1 MVPETDVINVIEQPT
16 SSVTSKQMPN
26 KKKNNIAA
34 LKEKIS
40 RTSEFLQQLKVL
52 SAGCQELD
60 SSQLEKDKEIFSR
73 RTIQVGAEIQDA
85 KDLLSSI
92 CKDRYVCHNES
103 KSYTKSNLDYVST
116 YSISFLRF
124 LFSKLSL
131 YLFRLPDRQ
140 WKLLFESD
148 DSDLDDKLGFDLD
161 PSVQFF
167 GIDWER
173 VFGRCFSLSMHVNL
187 LESALALQESE
198 LEAESQN
205 KLNKQTNFPN
215 SETHPKSVQSTPE
228 LDLVRINKM
237 LKELAAIEADVLSHS
252 EAVLRGRLS
261 KSQRQLIF
269 DEQNKYA
276 SLTTQTSISKSKS
289 FRDTGSGSKNRPRQ
303 AIKYRKNKTTNLDKL
318 TSSMSAHTIRCGEEN
333 NSSTDDGNENN
344 SDEQTNSL
352 LENCK
357 KSTLVSMSASSKRK
371 STSGSMSG
379 SGNGSNNGSS
389 TTSGFM
395 QNVTS
400 MFKNIR

>member
-1 MVPETDVINVIEQPT
+1 MQSNV
-16 SSVTSKQMPN
+16 
-26 KKKNNIAA
+26 
-34 LKEKIS
+34 
-40 RTSEFLQQLKVL
+40 
-52 SAGCQELD
+52 
-60 SSQLEKDKEIFSR
+60 
-73 RTIQVGAEIQDA
+73 
-85 KDLLSSI
+85 
-92 CKDRYVCHNES
+92 
-103 KSYTKSNLDYVST
+103 DYFST
-116 YSISFLRF
+116 YSISFLR
-124 LFSKLSL
+124 LSFSKLSL
-131 YLFRLPDRQ
+131 FYFRLPDRQ

-187 LESALALQESE
+187 LESTLALQESE

-205 KLNKQTNFPN
+205 KLNKQTHFLN
-215 SETHPKSVQSTPE
+215 SEENPQSVQSAPE

-237 LKELAAIEADVLSHS
+237 LKELAAIETDVLSHS

-303 AIKYRKNKTTNLDKL
+303 PIKYRKNKTTNLDKL

-333 NSSTDDGNENN
+333 NSSTDDANENN

-357 KSTLVSMSASSKRK
+357 KSNLVSMSASSKRK

>member
-1 MVPETDVINVIEQPT
+1 M
-16 SSVTSKQMPN
+16 SSNPIQ
-26 KKKNNIAA
+26 
-34 LKEKIS
+34 S
-40 RTSEFLQQLKVL
+40 R
-52 SAGCQELD
+52 
-60 SSQLEKDKEIFSR
+60 
-73 RTIQVGAEIQDA
+73 
-85 KDLLSSI
+85 
-92 CKDRYVCHNES
+92 H
-103 KSYTKSNLDYVST
+103 LDYVST
-116 YSISFLRF
+116 YLISFLRF
-124 LFSKLSL
+124 SFSKLSL
-131 YLFRLPDRQ
+131 FYFRLPDRQ

-205 KLNKQTNFPN
+205 KLNKQTNFSN
-215 SETHPKSVQSTPE
+215 SEENPQSVQLAPE

-237 LKELAAIEADVLSHS
+237 LKELAAIETDVLSHS

-289 FRDTGSGSKNRPRQ
+289 FRDAGSSGSKNRPRQ
-303 AIKYRKNKTTNLDKL
+303 PIKYRKNKTTNLDKL

-357 KSTLVSMSASSKRK
+357 KSTLVSMSASSQRK

-389 TTSGFM
+389 TTTSGFM

>member
-1 MVPETDVINVIEQPT
+1 MQSNVDYFPT
-16 SSVTSKQMPN
+16 YF
-26 KKKNNIAA
+26 IR
-34 LKEKIS
+34 L
-40 RTSEFLQQLKVL
+40 
-52 SAGCQELD
+52 
-60 SSQLEKDKEIFSR
+60 
-73 RTIQVGAEIQDA
+73 
-85 KDLLSSI
+85 
-92 CKDRYVCHNES
+92 
-103 KSYTKSNLDYVST
+103 
-116 YSISFLRF
+116 

-131 YLFRLPDRQ
+131 FYFRLPDRQ

-205 KLNKQTNFPN
+205 KLNKQTNFSN
-215 SETHPKSVQSTPE
+215 SEENPQSVQLAPE

-237 LKELAAIEADVLSHS
+237 LKELAAIETDVLSHS

-289 FRDTGSGSKNRPRQ
+289 FRDAGSSGSKNRPRQ

-357 KSTLVSMSASSKRK
+357 KSTLVSMTASSKRK

-389 TTSGFM
+389 TTTSGFM

>member
-1 MVPETDVINVIEQPT
+1 M
-16 SSVTSKQMPN
+16 SPN
-26 KKKNNIAA
+26 PIR
-34 LKEKIS
+34 S
-40 RTSEFLQQLKVL
+40 R
-52 SAGCQELD
+52 
-60 SSQLEKDKEIFSR
+60 I
-73 RTIQVGAEIQDA
+73 
-85 KDLLSSI
+85 
-92 CKDRYVCHNES
+92 
-103 KSYTKSNLDYVST
+103 YVST

-124 LFSKLSL
+124 LFSKLHL

-187 LESALALQESE
+187 LESALVLQESE
-198 LEAESQN
+198 LEAEYQN

-215 SETHPKSVQSTPE
+215 SETHPKSVQSAPE

-289 FRDTGSGSKNRPRQ
+289 FRDAGSGSKNRPRQ

-333 NSSTDDGNENN
+333 NLSTDDGNENN

-371 STSGSMSG
+371 STSGSMNG
-379 SGNGSNNGSS
+379 SGSNNGSN

-400 MFKNIR
+400 MFKNIRWLSIRSPTKNTVVQKACPPPAPINSNNPRFVSTFRRLPNGRNIFKTVRLRRQNTSQQLLPPENSVVLPGLI

>member
-1 MVPETDVINVIEQPT
+1 MLKIYCHPYVKTGKFAIM
-16 SSVTSKQMPN
+16 SSNPIQ
-26 KKKNNIAA
+26 
-34 LKEKIS
+34 S
-40 RTSEFLQQLKVL
+40 R
-52 SAGCQELD
+52 
-60 SSQLEKDKEIFSR
+60 
-73 RTIQVGAEIQDA
+73 
-85 KDLLSSI
+85 
-92 CKDRYVCHNES
+92 H
-103 KSYTKSNLDYVST
+103 LDYVST
-116 YSISFLRF
+116 YLISFLRF
-124 LFSKLSL
+124 SFSKLSL
-131 YLFRLPDRQ
+131 FYFRLPDRQ

-205 KLNKQTNFPN
+205 KLNKQTHFLN
-215 SETHPKSVQSTPE
+215 SEENPQSAPE

-237 LKELAAIEADVLSHS
+237 LKELAAIETDVLSHS

-357 KSTLVSMSASSKRK
+357 KSNLVSMSASSKRK

>member
-16 SSVTSKQMPN
+16 SLVTSKQMPN

-92 CKDRYVCHNES
+92 CKD
-103 KSYTKSNLDYVST
+103 
-116 YSISFLRF
+116 
-124 LFSKLSL
+124 
-131 YLFRLPDRQ
+131 RLPDRQ

-205 KLNKQTNFPN
+205 KLNKQTNFLN
-215 SETHPKSVQSTPE
+215 SEENPQSAPE

-237 LKELAAIEADVLSHS
+237 LKELAAIETDVLSHS

-289 FRDTGSGSKNRPRQ
+289 FRDAGSGSKNRPRQ

>member
-1 MVPETDVINVIEQPT
+1 M
-16 SSVTSKQMPN
+16 
-26 KKKNNIAA
+26 
-34 LKEKIS
+34 
-40 RTSEFLQQLKVL
+40 F
-52 SAGCQELD
+52 
-60 SSQLEKDKEIFSR
+60 
-73 RTIQVGAEIQDA
+73 
-85 KDLLSSI
+85 
-92 CKDRYVCHNES
+92 Y
-103 KSYTKSNLDYVST
+103 
-116 YSISFLRF
+116 
-124 LFSKLSL
+124 
-131 YLFRLPDRQ
+131 FRLPDRQ

-205 KLNKQTNFPN
+205 KLNKQTNFLN
-215 SETHPKSVQSTPE
+215 SEENPQSAPE

-237 LKELAAIEADVLSHS
+237 LKELAAIETDVLSHS

-357 KSTLVSMSASSKRK
+357 KSNLVSMSASSKRK

>member
-1 MVPETDVINVIEQPT
+1 M
-16 SSVTSKQMPN
+16 
-26 KKKNNIAA
+26 
-34 LKEKIS
+34 
-40 RTSEFLQQLKVL
+40 
-52 SAGCQELD
+52 
-60 SSQLEKDKEIFSR
+60 
-73 RTIQVGAEIQDA
+73 
-85 KDLLSSI
+85 
-92 CKDRYVCHNES
+92 
-103 KSYTKSNLDYVST
+103 
-116 YSISFLRF
+116 
-124 LFSKLSL
+124 
-131 YLFRLPDRQ
+131 
-140 WKLLFESD
+140 LFESD

-205 KLNKQTNFPN
+205 KLNKQTNFSI
-215 SETHPKSVQSTPE
+215 SEENPQSVESAPG

-237 LKELAAIEADVLSHS
+237 LKELAAIETDVLSHS

-276 SLTTQTSISKSKS
+276 LLTTQTSISKSKS
-289 FRDTGSGSKNRPRQ
+289 FRDAGSGSKNRPRQ

>member
-16 SSVTSKQMPN
+16 SLVTSKQMPN

-92 CKDRYVCHNES
+92 CKD
-103 KSYTKSNLDYVST
+103 
-116 YSISFLRF
+116 
-124 LFSKLSL
+124 
-131 YLFRLPDRQ
+131 RLPDRQ

-333 NSSTDDGNENN
+333 NSSTDDCNENN

-357 KSTLVSMSASSKRK
+357 KSTLVSMPASSKRK

-379 SGNGSNNGSS
+379 SGNGSSNGSN

>member
-1 MVPETDVINVIEQPT
+1 MNV
-16 SSVTSKQMPN
+16 
-26 KKKNNIAA
+26 
-34 LKEKIS
+34 
-40 RTSEFLQQLKVL
+40 
-52 SAGCQELD
+52 
-60 SSQLEKDKEIFSR
+60 
-73 RTIQVGAEIQDA
+73 
-85 KDLLSSI
+85 
-92 CKDRYVCHNES
+92 
-103 KSYTKSNLDYVST
+103 DYFST
-116 YSISFLRF
+116 YSTSFLR
-124 LFSKLSL
+124 LSFSKLSL
-131 YLFRLPDRQ
+131 FYFRLPDRQ

-205 KLNKQTNFPN
+205 KLNKQTNFLN
-215 SETHPKSVQSTPE
+215 SEENPQSAPE

-237 LKELAAIEADVLSHS
+237 LKELAAIETDVLSHS

-289 FRDTGSGSKNRPRQ
+289 FRDAGSGSKNRPRQ

-318 TSSMSAHTIRCGEEN
+318 TSSMSAHTIRCSGEEEN
-333 NSSTDDGNENN
+333 NLSTDFDGNSENN

-352 LENCK
+352 LENSK
-357 KSTLVSMSASSKRK
+357 KSSLVSMSSKRK
-371 STSGSMSG
+371 STSGKSRDKAKLLQLKLIHIFARAILLMKKLEIEKTKPTFFYFS
-379 SGNGSNNGSS
+379 
-389 TTSGFM
+389 
-395 QNVTS
+395 
-400 MFKNIR
+400 FKS

>member
-16 SSVTSKQMPN
+16 SLVTSKQMPN

-92 CKDRYVCHNES
+92 CKD
-103 KSYTKSNLDYVST
+103 
-116 YSISFLRF
+116 
-124 LFSKLSL
+124 
-131 YLFRLPDRQ
+131 RLPDRQ

-205 KLNKQTNFPN
+205 KLNKQTNFLN
-215 SETHPKSVQSTPE
+215 SEENPQSVQLAPE

-237 LKELAAIEADVLSHS
+237 LKELAAIETDVLSHS

-289 FRDTGSGSKNRPRQ
+289 FRDAGSGSKNRPRQ

-357 KSTLVSMSASSKRK
+357 KSTLVSMSASSQRK

>member
-16 SSVTSKQMPN
+16 SLVTSKQMPN

-92 CKDRYVCHNES
+92 CKDR
-103 KSYTKSNLDYVST
+103 
-116 YSISFLRF
+116 
-124 LFSKLSL
+124 
-131 YLFRLPDRQ
+131 LPDRQ

-187 LESALALQESE
+187 LESALVLQESE
-198 LEAESQN
+198 LEADSQN
-205 KLNKQTNFPN
+205 KLNKQTNFLN
-215 SETHPKSVQSTPE
+215 SEENPQSAPE

-237 LKELAAIEADVLSHS
+237 LKELAAIETDVLSHS

-289 FRDTGSGSKNRPRQ
+289 FRDAGSGSKNRPRQ

>member
-1 MVPETDVINVIEQPT
+1 M
-16 SSVTSKQMPN
+16 
-26 KKKNNIAA
+26 
-34 LKEKIS
+34 
-40 RTSEFLQQLKVL
+40 F
-52 SAGCQELD
+52 
-60 SSQLEKDKEIFSR
+60 
-73 RTIQVGAEIQDA
+73 
-85 KDLLSSI
+85 
-92 CKDRYVCHNES
+92 Y
-103 KSYTKSNLDYVST
+103 
-116 YSISFLRF
+116 
-124 LFSKLSL
+124 
-131 YLFRLPDRQ
+131 FRLPDRQ

-187 LESALALQESE
+187 LESTLALQESE

-205 KLNKQTNFPN
+205 KLNKQTHFLN
-215 SETHPKSVQSTPE
+215 SEENPQSAPE

-237 LKELAAIEADVLSHS
+237 LKELAAIETDVLSHS

-289 FRDTGSGSKNRPRQ
+289 FRDAGSGSKNRPRQ

-333 NSSTDDGNENN
+333 NSSTDDANENN

-357 KSTLVSMSASSKRK
+357 KSNLVSMSASSKRK

>member
-16 SSVTSKQMPN
+16 SLVTSKQMPN

-92 CKDRYVCHNES
+92 CKD
-103 KSYTKSNLDYVST
+103 
-116 YSISFLRF
+116 
-124 LFSKLSL
+124 
-131 YLFRLPDRQ
+131 RLPDRQ

-205 KLNKQTNFPN
+205 KLNKQTNFSS
-215 SETHPKSVQSTPE
+215 SEENPQSVQSAPE

-237 LKELAAIEADVLSHS
+237 LKELAAIETDVLSHS

-276 SLTTQTSISKSKS
+276 LLPTQTSISKSKS
-289 FRDTGSGSKNRPRQ
+289 FRDAGSGSKNRPRQ

-333 NSSTDDGNENN
+333 KSSNDDGNENN

-357 KSTLVSMSASSKRK
+357 KSTLVTMSASSKRK

>member
-16 SSVTSKQMPN
+16 SLVTSKQMPN

-92 CKDRYVCHNES
+92 CKD
-103 KSYTKSNLDYVST
+103 
-116 YSISFLRF
+116 
-124 LFSKLSL
+124 
-131 YLFRLPDRQ
+131 RLPDRQ

-289 FRDTGSGSKNRPRQ
+289 FRDAGSGSKNRPRQ

-379 SGNGSNNGSS
+379 SGNGSSNGSN

>member
-16 SSVTSKQMPN
+16 SLVTSKQMPN

-92 CKDRYVCHNES
+92 CKD
-103 KSYTKSNLDYVST
+103 
-116 YSISFLRF
+116 
-124 LFSKLSL
+124 
-131 YLFRLPDRQ
+131 RLPDRQ

-205 KLNKQTNFPN
+205 KLNKQTNFLN
-215 SETHPKSVQSTPE
+215 SEENSQSVQSAPE

-237 LKELAAIEADVLSHS
+237 LKELAAIETDVLSHS

-289 FRDTGSGSKNRPRQ
+289 FRDAGSGSKNRPRQ

>member
-1 MVPETDVINVIEQPT
+1 MVPETDVINVIEEPT
-16 SSVTSKQMPN
+16 NVVISKQMPN
-26 KKKNNIAA
+26 EKKNNIAA

-60 SSQLEKDKEIFSR
+60 SSQPEKDKEIFSR

-85 KDLLSSI
+85 RDILSSI
-92 CKDRYVCHNES
+92 CKDR
-103 KSYTKSNLDYVST
+103 
-116 YSISFLRF
+116 
-124 LFSKLSL
+124 
-131 YLFRLPDRQ
+131 LPYRQ

-148 DSDLDDKLGFDLD
+148 DSDDDQLGVDLD

-187 LESALALQESE
+187 LESILIEENDSCIE
-198 LEAESQN
+198 
-205 KLNKQTNFPN
+205 
-215 SETHPKSVQSTPE
+215 V
-228 LDLVRINKM
+228 DLVRVNKM

-276 SLTTQTSISKSKS
+276 SLTTTSSISKSKS
-289 FRDTGSGSKNRPRQ
+289 FRDNSKNGRQ
-303 AIKYRKNKTTNLDKL
+303 RAPVKYRKNKTTNLDKL
-318 TSSMSAHTIRCGEEN
+318 TSSMSAHTITGC
-333 NSSTDDGNENN
+333 NSSAISSEDDNDA
-344 SDEQTNSL
+344 SAATADEQTNAL
-352 LENCK
+352 LDK
-357 KSTLVSMSASSKRK
+357 KSTLVSMSTKRK
-371 STSGSMSG
+371 SSSSGAS
-379 SGNGSNNGSS
+379 SGNG
-389 TTSGFM
+389 SGFM
-395 QNVTS
+395 QNMTS

>member
-16 SSVTSKQMPN
+16 SLVTSSKQMPN

-60 SSQLEKDKEIFSR
+60 SLQLEKDKEIFSR

-92 CKDRYVCHNES
+92 CKD
-103 KSYTKSNLDYVST
+103 
-116 YSISFLRF
+116 
-124 LFSKLSL
+124 
-131 YLFRLPDRQ
+131 RLPDRQ

-205 KLNKQTNFPN
+205 KLNKQTNFLN
-215 SETHPKSVQSTPE
+215 SEENPQSVQSAPE

-237 LKELAAIEADVLSHS
+237 LKELAAIETDVLSHS

-289 FRDTGSGSKNRPRQ
+289 FRDAGSGSKNRPRQ

-357 KSTLVSMSASSKRK
+357 KSTLVSMSASSQRK

>member
-16 SSVTSKQMPN
+16 SLVTSKQMPN

-92 CKDRYVCHNES
+92 CKD
-103 KSYTKSNLDYVST
+103 
-116 YSISFLRF
+116 
-124 LFSKLSL
+124 
-131 YLFRLPDRQ
+131 RLPDRQ

-205 KLNKQTNFPN
+205 KLNKQTNFLN
-215 SETHPKSVQSTPE
+215 SEENPQSVQLAPE

-237 LKELAAIEADVLSHS
+237 LKELAAIETDVLSHS

-289 FRDTGSGSKNRPRQ
+289 FRDAGSGSKNRPRQ

-333 NSSTDDGNENN
+333 NSSTDDANENN

-389 TTSGFM
+389 TTTSGFM

>member
-1 MVPETDVINVIEQPT
+1 MVPETDVINVIEEPT
-16 SSVTSKQMPN
+16 DVVISKQMPN
-26 KKKNNIAA
+26 EEKNNIAA

-60 SSQLEKDKEIFSR
+60 SSQPEKDKEIFSR

-85 KDLLSSI
+85 RDILSSI
-92 CKDRYVCHNES
+92 CKDR
-103 KSYTKSNLDYVST
+103 
-116 YSISFLRF
+116 
-124 LFSKLSL
+124 
-131 YLFRLPDRQ
+131 LPYRQ

-148 DSDLDDKLGFDLD
+148 DSDDDLQLGVDLD

-187 LESALALQESE
+187 LESILIEENDSCIE
-198 LEAESQN
+198 
-205 KLNKQTNFPN
+205 
-215 SETHPKSVQSTPE
+215 V
-228 LDLVRINKM
+228 DLVRVNKM

-276 SLTTQTSISKSKS
+276 SLMTTTSISKSKS
-289 FRDTGSGSKNRPRQ
+289 FRDNSKNGKQRPTV
-303 AIKYRKNKTTNLDKL
+303 KYRKNKTTNLDKL
-318 TSSMSAHTIRCGEEN
+318 TSSMSAHTIRCGEGDSN
-333 NSSTDDGNENN
+333 PLTSSGDDNDIL
-344 SDEQTNSL
+344 DEQTNSL
-352 LENCK
+352 LSSEK
-357 KSTLVSMSASSKRK
+357 KSTLVSMSNKSGRK
-371 STSGSMSG
+371 LSTGGNGNNTGNTNSTS
-379 SGNGSNNGSS
+379 
-389 TTSGFM
+389 SGFM
-395 QNVTS
+395 QNMTS

>member
-16 SSVTSKQMPN
+16 SLVTSKQMPN

-92 CKDRYVCHNES
+92 CKDR
-103 KSYTKSNLDYVST
+103 
-116 YSISFLRF
+116 
-124 LFSKLSL
+124 
-131 YLFRLPDRQ
+131 LPDRQ

-205 KLNKQTNFPN
+205 KLNKQTHFLN
-215 SETHPKSVQSTPE
+215 SEENPQSVQSAPE

-237 LKELAAIEADVLSHS
+237 LKELAAIETDVLSHS

-303 AIKYRKNKTTNLDKL
+303 PIKYRKNKTTNLDKL

-357 KSTLVSMSASSKRK
+357 KSNLVSMSASSKRK

>member
-1 MVPETDVINVIEQPT
+1 M
-16 SSVTSKQMPN
+16 
-26 KKKNNIAA
+26 
-34 LKEKIS
+34 
-40 RTSEFLQQLKVL
+40 
-52 SAGCQELD
+52 
-60 SSQLEKDKEIFSR
+60 
-73 RTIQVGAEIQDA
+73 
-85 KDLLSSI
+85 
-92 CKDRYVCHNES
+92 
-103 KSYTKSNLDYVST
+103 
-116 YSISFLRF
+116 
-124 LFSKLSL
+124 
-131 YLFRLPDRQ
+131 
-140 WKLLFESD
+140 LFESD

-205 KLNKQTNFPN
+205 KLNKQTNFLN
-215 SETHPKSVQSTPE
+215 SEENPQSVQSAPE

-237 LKELAAIEADVLSHS
+237 LKELAAIETDVLSHS

-289 FRDTGSGSKNRPRQ
+289 FRDAGSGSKNRPRQ

-333 NSSTDDGNENN
+333 NSSTDDANENN

-357 KSTLVSMSASSKRK
+357 KSTLVSMTASSKRK

-389 TTSGFM
+389 TTTSGFM

>member
-16 SSVTSKQMPN
+16 SLVTSKQMPN

-92 CKDRYVCHNES
+92 CKDR
-103 KSYTKSNLDYVST
+103 
-116 YSISFLRF
+116 
-124 LFSKLSL
+124 
-131 YLFRLPDRQ
+131 LPDRQ

-205 KLNKQTNFPN
+205 KLNKQTNSLN
-215 SETHPKSVQSTPE
+215 SEENPQSAPE

-237 LKELAAIEADVLSHS
+237 LKELAAIETDVLSHS

-289 FRDTGSGSKNRPRQ
+289 FRDAGSGSKNRPRP